1 MRTLLTFT
9 YTYYLFFYLRP
20 NSPALNGNFF
30 VFHSNSMKLGEVLV
44 HINNYNFSN
53 FHWIKYEKQK
63 FFNDTFNG
71 IRHKY
76 KMFFSWL
83 GFKQLCV
90 YLSTMKKKITKSIS
104 ELMKQKMTLTL
115 DMFMYY
121 TSVCLVVA
129 LSFLMYFWSKKKLR
143 SKKLT
148 EKILTILACILSM
161 VLHNYS
167 LD

>member
-1 MRTLLTFT
+1 MVRHP
-9 YTYYLFFYLRP
+9 LR
-20 NSPALNGNFF
+20 AG
-30 VFHSNSMKLGEVLV
+30 
-44 HINNYNFSN
+44 
-53 FHWIKYEKQK
+53 
-63 FFNDTFNG
+63 
-71 IRHKY
+71 KY
-76 KMFFSWL
+76 KMFFGWL
-83 GFKQLCV
+83 GFKQLFV

-104 ELMKQKMTLTL
+104 ELLKQKMTLTL

-161 VLHNYS
+161 VLHNYFWIKYIPFLAHYITKKQWINDTFLS
-167 LD
+167 IL